1 MIVLSFYFI
10 NYYNVH
16 FFGFW
21 ISRLRWFQF
30 AQKMNFRNL
39 IPFHLRNAR
48 NSRFLF
54 LFQQVIFHMNYC
66 YCRKINTLGDQCFLV
81 ILRFVKWLKEISADW
96 QMVEAKIGHLN
107 REKNRS
113 LTTKIILSWICIG
126 TIINWLTCQ

>member
-30 AQKMNFRNL
+30 VQKMNFRNL

-48 NSRFLF
+48 YLRFLF
-54 LFQQVIFHMNYC
+54 LFHISYELLLLYKNKHIGWSMLSGYITFCKVAE
-66 YCRKINTLGDQCFLV
+66 RDFLQ
-81 ILRFVKWLKEISADW
+81 IW

-126 TIINWLTCQ
+126 IIINWLTCQ